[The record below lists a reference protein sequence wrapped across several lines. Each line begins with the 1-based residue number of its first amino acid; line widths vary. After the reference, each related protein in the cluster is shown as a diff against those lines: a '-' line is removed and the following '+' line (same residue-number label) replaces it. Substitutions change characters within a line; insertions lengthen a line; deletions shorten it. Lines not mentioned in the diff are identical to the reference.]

1 MKTAGGIAVLAAVL
15 AIGVVVFPSVQ
26 GLSGPP
32 ATAESILAS
41 SAPVDA
47 LKAQLSRFVEAPV
60 GVKPGRINPK
70 DLRLLSKL
78 IEAADYLDSVFWMQV
93 SEEALDIRSV
103 LLQHGTEQA
112 TLLAELM
119 GIHYGPWDRLEN
131 NRPFLGNREKPAG
144 AAFYPADLSRLELQG
159 YMDANPETIGDLLS
173 PYTVVRRK
181 GPGLVAIPFSE
192 KYRELLTRAGGA
204 LREAAAYS
212 EWPSLKDF
220 LLARADALSSDDY
233 YHSEVKWM
241 ETEDCPYIVVFGP
254 YEFYEDRLM
263 GSKAAFE
270 AIIAL
275 RDDAE
280 TQRFKGLAEQIPA
293 TLEGLPVDAETKA
306 RLVAIP
312 ARPITVADEI
322 YAAGDTRAGAQ
333 TTAFSLP
340 NDTRVREKKG
350 TRQVILRNVARVK
363 FNHSWLPLSRLVVA
377 EEQSV
382 DISFDSYFDQ
392 LITVELARSILPGA
406 LKSADGNPTSAREG
420 LRQRYHAIEEAKS
433 DVLGLY
439 MTFELMDK
447 GLLEKRRPLSIA
459 ATYLASVFR
468 VIRFDAGGT
477 HGLAKAMVYNSLARR
492 GAFVYDPTTRRY
504 GADMKVFR
512 SAVEDLLKELL
523 GVMISADY
531 DRAGRLIVEYGL
543 VSEDVREKL
552 SELGEVPVDIR
563 PDYPIK
569 KALEKGEK
577 NGK

>member
-1 MKTAGGIAVLAAVL
+1 LATGLLATGLVVLPA
-15 AIGVVVFPSVQ
+15 VQ

-47 LKAQLSRFVEAPV
+47 LKIQLSRFVEAPV

-70 DLRLLSKL
+70 DLRLLAKL

-93 SEEALDIRSV
+93 SEEALDIRQV
-103 LLQHGTEQA
+103 LSQVGGEQA
-112 TLLAELM
+112 AVLVQLL

-131 NRPFLGNREKPAG
+131 NRPFVGNREKPAG

-181 GPGLVAIPFSE
+181 GAGLVAIPFSE

-204 LREAAAYS
+204 LREAAAFS
-212 EWPSLKDF
+212 DWPSLKDF
-220 LLARADALSSDDY
+220 LLARADALATDDY

-241 ETEDCPYIVVFGP
+241 DTEDCPYIVVFGP

-275 RDDAE
+275 RDDGE

-293 TLEGLPVDAETKA
+293 ILEGLPVDAELKA
-306 RLVAIP
+306 KLVAIP

-350 TRQVILRNVARVK
+350 TRQVILRNVARAK

-392 LITVELARSILPGA
+392 LITVELARSILPGTVTA
-406 LKSADGNPTSAREG
+406 ADKSPTSAREG
-420 LRQRYHAIEEAKS
+420 LRQRYHALEEAKS

-447 GLLEKRRPLSIA
+447 GMLEKRRGMSIA

-468 VIRFDAGGT
+468 VIRFDVGGT
-477 HGLAKAMVYNSLARR
+477 HGLAKAMVFNSLARR

-512 SAVEDLLKELL
+512 TAVQELLKELL
-523 GVMISADY
+523 EVMVAGDY

-543 VSEDVREKL
+543 VSEDMREKL
-552 SELGEVPVDIR
+552 SELGDVPVDIR
-563 PDYPIK
+563 PEYPIK
-569 KALEKGEK
+569 KALEKGER